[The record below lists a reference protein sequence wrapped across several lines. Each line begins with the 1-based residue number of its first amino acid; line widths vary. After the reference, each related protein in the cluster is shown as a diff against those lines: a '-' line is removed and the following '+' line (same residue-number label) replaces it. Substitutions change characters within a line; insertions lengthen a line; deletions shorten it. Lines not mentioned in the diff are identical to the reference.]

1 MSKSIIIL
9 GIALFFDLVLGD
21 PPNAFHPTARMG
33 SLIAFLTNHAPKNQ
47 NPVIQFVYGIMIVL
61 FGGLIV
67 GVLGWG
73 FTQLIQKSA
82 LPLYLL
88 LAGLLLKS
96 TFTLRG
102 LVDVSNQIMKA
113 FQAKDLQEARRLVS
127 WHLVSRDTTSLT
139 ASQIS
144 AAAIESIAE
153 NTSDSIVAPI
163 FYFFIFGLPGAL
175 VYRFMNT
182 ADAMLGYRDE
192 KSERLGKVPARID
205 DLLNLIPARL
215 TVLLFFLAAPLSD
228 CDQKRMVSVWHTDR
242 YKTASPNAGH
252 PMSTAAGGLG
262 IQLEKGNL
270 YILGEDGRQP
280 QPGDIIRMVRLMQW
294 AVGIGVLLSAVCGF
308 SLRSI

>member
-21 PPNAFHPTARMG
+21 PPNAFHPTAWMG
-33 SLIAFLTNHAPKNQ
+33 SLISFLTNHAPKNQ
-47 NPVIQFVYGIMIVL
+47 NPVIQFVYGSMIVL

-67 GVLGWG
+67 GGLGWG
-73 FTQLIQKSA
+73 FTRLIQKSA

-113 FQAKDLQEARRLVS
+113 FQAKDLQEARRLVG
-127 WHLVSRDTTSLT
+127 WNLVSRDTTSLT
-139 ASQIS
+139 TSQVS

-163 FYFFIFGLPGAL
+163 FYFLIFGLPGAL
-175 VYRFMNT
+175 VYRFINT

-192 KSERLGKVPARID
+192 KREWLGKVPARID

-215 TVLLFFLAAPLSD
+215 TALLFFLAAPLSGG
-228 CDQKRMVSVWHTDR
+228 DQKSAVSVWYTDR

-252 PMSTAAGGLG
+252 PMSAAAGGLG
-262 IQLEKGNL
+262 IKLEKDNL

-280 QPGDIIRMVRLMQW
+280 QPGDITKMVRLMQW
-294 AVGIGVLLSAVCGF
+294 AVGIGVLLSAACGF
-308 SLRSI
+308 GLRSM